1 MQLLVSTITSSTVAA
16 GGLRRNGRVHALVD
30 ACPIHWCCCSV
41 VDVRGFTALVLP
53 RCAELEAQTGIAE
66 KTLAEFIVD
75 VAKGA
80 RNVDGFKKV
89 HSSRRLTCWQR

>member
-1 MQLLVSTITSSTVAA
+1 MGTSSGACYNEATAIS
-16 GGLRRNGRVHALVD
+16 LHAYV
-30 ACPIHWCCCSV
+30 C
-41 VDVRGFTALVLP
+41 G
-53 RCAELEAQTGIAE
+53 AELEAQTGIAE

-89 HSSRRLTCWQR
+89 RLPAWHVLAGLGRK

>member
-1 MQLLVSTITSSTVAA
+1 MLT
-16 GGLRRNGRVHALVD
+16 
-30 ACPIHWCCCSV
+30 PV
-41 VDVRGFTALVLP
+41 VCA
-53 RCAELEAQTGIAE
+53 CAELEAQTGIAE

-89 HSSRRLTCWQR
+89 WLMALLKQAAAGYLCICPAFGPKAVHGSHIVCTLCSNIDS

>member
-1 MQLLVSTITSSTVAA
+1 VC
-16 GGLRRNGRVHALVD
+16 G
-30 ACPIHWCCCSV
+30 
-41 VDVRGFTALVLP
+41 
-53 RCAELEAQTGIAE
+53 AELEAQTGIAE

-89 HSSRRLTCWQR
+89 SKNAQTCICLLRNGAGSASSALLMPCRGASSVQMVVLARLR

>member
-1 MQLLVSTITSSTVAA
+1 MC
-16 GGLRRNGRVHALVD
+16 G
-30 ACPIHWCCCSV
+30 
-41 VDVRGFTALVLP
+41 
-53 RCAELEAQTGIAE
+53 AELEAQTGIAE

-89 HSSRRLTCWQR
+89 SKPAVTCFCLVGNGAGSASSALLMPCRGASSVQLIVLPQLR